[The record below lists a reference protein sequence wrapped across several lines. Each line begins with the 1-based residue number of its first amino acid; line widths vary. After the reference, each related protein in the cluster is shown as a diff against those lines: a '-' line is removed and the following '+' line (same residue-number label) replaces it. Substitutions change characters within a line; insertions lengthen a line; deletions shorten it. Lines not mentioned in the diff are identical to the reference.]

1 MFQELV
7 TNITNVSVFTESL
20 KDWIHNL
27 SINSVIIFIMMIFMI
42 IGAVDK
48 IRGNKKGYGEQF
60 EEGFNAMGP
69 LAIAMAGVVAAAPVL
84 AIILKPII
92 VPIYQLFGADASMFA
107 TTLLACDMGGYPLA
121 MKLAANDSIGNFA
134 GLILGTMMGPTI
146 VFTIPV
152 ALSIIK
158 KEDRPY
164 LGAGILAGLITI
176 PIGCIVGGL
185 VMNMTPYKISLSTI
199 LVNLIPVIIIAGLI
213 VVGLWFIPQKM
224 INGFNKFGIGVTV
237 VITFFTA
244 VAVFEYQTG
253 IKLPLMNIMVEPDE
267 AGTIPLESGLLVC
280 GQIAIVLIGAFP
292 MVKWITD
299 TFSKPLEK
307 IGQKMGMNEAGSAG
321 LIANLANN
329 IAMFNIMKDM
339 NAKGKI
345 LNVAFAVSAAF
356 VFGDHLGFTAG
367 VNDRMIFPVIVG
379 KLTAGITALIL
390 ANIMSPMLLAKA
402 QHAMAA
408 DAGEI
413 DPPEETESLQGK
425 SGMNE

>member
-1 MFQELV
+1 MFNELV
-7 TNITNVSVFTESL
+7 NNLTNTDVFIDSL
-20 KDWIHNL
+20 KEWFQNI
-27 SINSVIIFIMMIFMI
+27 SVNSVIIFVMMIFMI
-42 IGAVDK
+42 VGAIDK

-84 AIILKPII
+84 AIILRPII
-92 VPIYQLFGADASMFA
+92 VPIYQLVGADASMFA

-121 MKLAANDSIGNFA
+121 MKMAANENIGNFA

-158 KEDRPY
+158 KEDRPF
-164 LGAGILAGLITI
+164 LGAGILAGLITV

-185 VMNMTPYKISLSTI
+185 VMNFTSYKMNIGTI
-199 LVNLIPVIIIAGLI
+199 IVNIIPVIIIAGLI
-213 VVGLWFIPQKM
+213 VLGLWFKPQKM
-224 INGFNKFGIGVTV
+224 INGFNKFGTAVTV
-237 VITFFTA
+237 IITFFTA

-253 IKLPLMNIMVEPDE
+253 IKFPLMNIMVEPDE
-267 AGTIPLESGLLVC
+267 SGVIPLESGLLVC

-292 MVKWITD
+292 MVKWITY
-299 TFSKPLEK
+299 TFEKPLEK
-307 IGQKMGMNEAGSAG
+307 IGQKLGMNEAGSAG

-367 VNDRMIFPVIVG
+367 VNNEMIFPVIVG
-379 KLTAGITALIL
+379 KLVAGITALIL
-390 ANIMSPMLLAKA
+390 ANIMSPMLLAKVEA
-402 QHAMAA
+402 SKHNTKE
-408 DAGEI
+408 DASE
-413 DPPEETESLQGK
+413 
-425 SGMNE
+425 